1 MIIDTIIQHN
11 YPVDIIIQLFNNI
24 TIIINAYWVIIRTK
38 MLDVMEKINNFSL
51 KEIKIIVKLKMHILS
66 TTVTQA
72 MRQYFYLMSK
82 QAII

>member
-1 MIIDTIIQHN
+1 MIIDTIIQHK

-51 KEIKIIVKLKMHILS
+51 KEIKVVVKLKMHILS

-72 MRQYFYLMSK
+72 MHQYFYLMSK
-82 QAII
+82 QAIL

>member
-66 TTVTQA
+66 TTVT
-72 MRQYFYLMSK
+72 
-82 QAII
+82 

>member
-1 MIIDTIIQHN
+1 MIIDTIIQHK

-51 KEIKIIVKLKMHILS
+51 KEIKVVVKLKMHILS
-66 TTVTQA
+66 TTVT
-72 MRQYFYLMSK
+72 
-82 QAII
+82 

>member
-24 TIIINAYWVIIRTK
+24 TIIINAYWAIIRTK

-66 TTVTQA
+66 TTVT
-72 MRQYFYLMSK
+72 
-82 QAII
+82 